1 MKLQDKTAIVTGAS
15 RGIGKAIAFELAK
28 QGANVVVNYNAS
40 EREANAVVASIT
52 ELGGTAIAIQA
63 DVSDSA
69 QATSLIEKTLQHFA
83 AIDILVNNA
92 GIARDGL
99 FLRMSEED
107 FIDVWQTNMMS
118 VFYTSKAAMRTLL
131 KRPQARIINISSVV
145 GVIGNIGQANYSA
158 AKAGIIGFTKSIAK
172 EIASRGGTA
181 NVIAPGFIQTD
192 MTATLNDEIQEYYLN
207 QIPLKRMGT
216 AEDIAHAVAFLA
228 SDQASYITAQVI
240 HINGGMY

>member
-1 MKLQDKTAIVTGAS
+1 MNLQEKTAIVTGAS

-40 EREANAVVASIT
+40 EAEANAVVASIT
-52 ELGGTAIAIQA
+52 ALGGTAIAIQA

-69 QATSLIEKTLQHFA
+69 QASSLIEKTLQHFG

-99 FLRMSEED
+99 FLRMTEED

-118 VFYTSKAAMRTLL
+118 VFYTTKAAMRTLL

-145 GVIGNIGQANYSA
+145 GVMGNIGQANYSA

-192 MTATLNDEIQEYYLN
+192 MTASLNDEIQEYYLN

>member
-1 MKLQDKTAIVTGAS
+1 MNLQEKTAIVTGAS

-40 EREANAVVASIT
+40 EAEANAVVASIT
-52 ELGGTAIAIQA
+52 ALGGTAIAIQA

-69 QATSLIEKTLQHFA
+69 QASSLIEKTLQHFG

-99 FLRMSEED
+99 FLRMTEED

-118 VFYTSKAAMRTLL
+118 VFYTTKAAMRTLL

-145 GVIGNIGQANYSA
+145 GVMGNIGQANYSA